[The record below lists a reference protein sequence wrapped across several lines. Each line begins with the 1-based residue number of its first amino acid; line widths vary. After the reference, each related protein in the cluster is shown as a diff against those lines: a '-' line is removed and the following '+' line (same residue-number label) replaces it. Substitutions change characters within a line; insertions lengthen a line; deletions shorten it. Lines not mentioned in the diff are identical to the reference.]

1 MAEESEE
8 VRVDASADVVWAVL
22 SDFAAIA
29 RWGPNVEHSSMAS
42 AQADGVGAVRRV
54 QVGRNALLERI
65 VTWEPGRQ
73 LGYELEGLP
82 PVVRKVTNT
91 WTVTPDGSGSLV
103 RLTTDIEAAGPRP
116 PQRAAARVFGK
127 VLARTSRPLVSG
139 LAAHVD
145 QLSGE
150 EAA

>member
-1 MAEESEE
+1 MAEQSEE
-8 VRVDASADVVWAVL
+8 VRVEASPDVVWSVL
-22 SDFAAIA
+22 ADFGAIA
-29 RWGPNVEHSSMAS
+29 RWAPNVDHSSIAS
-42 AQADGVGAVRRV
+42 ERADGVGAVRRV

-65 VTWEPGRQ
+65 VTWEVGER

-91 WTVTPDGSGSLV
+91 WTVTADGSGSLV
-103 RLTTDIEAAGPRP
+103 RLTTEIDAAGVRP

-127 VLARTSRPLVSG
+127 VLARSSRKLVSG
-139 LAAHVD
+139 LAAHVN
-145 QLSGE
+145 QLAEE